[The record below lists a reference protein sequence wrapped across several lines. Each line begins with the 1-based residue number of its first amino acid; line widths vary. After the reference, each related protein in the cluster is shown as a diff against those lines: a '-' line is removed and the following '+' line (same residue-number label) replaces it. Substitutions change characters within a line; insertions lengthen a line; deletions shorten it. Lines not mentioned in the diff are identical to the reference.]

1 MINKIDMVTISF
13 AITVCNEHE
22 ELDRLLSQLA
32 YRIRKV
38 DEVVVQYD
46 SNRITDEVFLV
57 FDKYSEIV
65 SKVIKYELNGDFSS
79 FKNNLKK
86 YCSKEYIFFIDADE
100 YFSENLLTTLP
111 EVLTDNPNI
120 EMISIPRSNTVEGL
134 TEDHVRTWNWRVDE
148 QGRVNWPDY
157 QNGLIKNDPSISW
170 TNKVHEVIV
179 GHKESS
185 LFPCDN
191 EDWCL
196 YHPKTIER
204 QVKQNELYST
214 L

>member
-1 MINKIDMVTISF
+1 MVTISF
-13 AITVCNEHE
+13 AITVCDEHE
-22 ELDRLLSQLA
+22 ELDRLLVQLA
-32 YRIRKV
+32 NRLRKV

-46 SNRITDEVFLV
+46 DDRVTNEVFSV
-57 FDKYSEIV
+57 ISKHSEIV
-65 SKVIKYELNGDFSS
+65 SRLVKSRLNGDFSS
-79 FKNNLKK
+79 FKNNLKTH
-86 YCSKEYIFFIDADE
+86 CSKEYIFFIDADE

-120 EMISIPRSNTVEGL
+120 DMISIPRSNTVEGL
-134 TEDHVRTWNWRVDE
+134 TIEYVKAWNWRVDGY
-148 QGRVNWPDY
+148 GRVNWPDY
-157 QNGLIKNDPSISW
+157 QNRLIKNDPSISW

-196 YHPKTIER
+196 YHPKKIER
-204 QVKQNELYST
+204 QVKQNELYSK